1 MAFTICRIQKIKSWG
16 ALARSE
22 AHTTREVYTPNANL
36 QIKNLEVVGDYDNLD
51 LVSKVKNK
59 IGSQKYR
66 SDAVLTVEMLL
77 SASAEY
83 FRPDAVHEAGSYDK
97 QCLDDFVEAVVK
109 WLDNSWGDRI
119 VKAELHL
126 DEMTPH
132 IHAYLVPLDERGKLN
147 CKALFGTRAKMH
159 QLQDSFANAVEHLGI
174 VRGVKGSVATYT
186 KVKKYYS
193 AVNQDS
199 QLMDF
204 EPNLPQPQAQESSE
218 VYRQR
223 IIELLS
229 PQFEIIN
236 HQLKERSRILEQL
249 AQWKQTASV
258 SEKLRQQLDSEL
270 QLFRANNERQ
280 DLPLS
285 EVAYELGLLQ
295 YKHSDDP
302 LSLVMRVN
310 KSNFDDALIWLR
322 DRFGE
327 TRMLD
332 AVSNR
337 ALSIAKRTSI
347 STFVPPEVSEN
358 HFEQVERYLSQNYS
372 IPHKLLK
379 ALQQRGLLYASTN
392 GNAVFVARNLDGG
405 TTGAYLYSLK
415 NSKQE
420 FTLCS
425 GSKRSSGWFH
435 LSVGG
440 DNRGLIETAI
450 LNSSP
455 IDALKIM
462 VQNAPHNHRTI
473 YLTLDD
479 ENAPLPCKFLT
490 NISNIVVLMPEKR
503 FKSIQKILPNAINFS
518 LHKQQQIDY

>member
-66 SDAVLTVEMLL
+66 SDAVLAVEILL

-83 FRPDAVHEAGSYDK
+83 FRPSAVYEGGSYDEER
-97 QCLDDFVEAVVK
+97 LHGFVDAVVK

-147 CKALFGTRAKMH
+147 CKALFGTRGKMH

-199 QLMDF
+199 QLLDL
-204 EPNLPQPQAQESSE
+204 EQCLPQPQAQESTE
-218 VYRQR
+218 TYRQR
-223 IIELLS
+223 IIKALS
-229 PQFEIIN
+229 PQFELIN
-236 HQLKERSRILEQL
+236 HQLRERQRILEQL

-258 SEKLRQQLDSEL
+258 SEKLRQQLDLEL
-270 QLFRANNERQ
+270 QLFKTNKYRQ
-280 DLPLS
+280 DIPLP

-295 YKHSDDP
+295 YKHSDNP
-302 LSLVMRVN
+302 LSLVMNAN
-310 KSNFDDALIWLR
+310 KCNLDDAIIWLR

-327 TRMLD
+327 TGMLN
-332 AVSNR
+332 AVSNH
-337 ALSIAKRTSI
+337 ALNIARRTPF
-347 STFVPPEVSEN
+347 STFVPPEASSKNFTEVEYYLN
-358 HFEQVERYLSQNYS
+358 HEHS
-372 IPHKLLK
+372 IPKKLLK
-379 ALQQRGLLYASTN
+379 TLQQRGLLYADTD
-392 GNAVFVARNLDGG
+392 GNAVFIARNLDEG

-415 NSKQE
+415 NSENK
-420 FTLCS
+420 FTVYS
-425 GSKRSSGWFH
+425 DSYRSRGWFH

-440 DNRGLIETAI
+440 DNSDFIETAV

-455 IDALKIM
+455 LDALKIM
-462 VQNAPHNHRTI
+462 VRNAPHKSRTL
-473 YLTLDD
+473 YLTIDD
-479 ENAPLPCKFLT
+479 ENATLPSEYLK
-490 NISNIVVLMPEKR
+490 NISNIVVEMSQKR
-503 FKSIQKILPNAINFS
+503 FNFIKKILPNATKFS
-518 LHKQQQIDY
+518 TTQQQILGY

>member
-1 MAFTICRIQKIKSWG
+1 MAFSICRIQKIKSWG

-22 AHTTREVYTPNANL
+22 THTTREVYTPNANL

-66 SDAVLTVEMLL
+66 SDAVLAVEMLL

-83 FRPDAVHEAGSYDK
+83 FRPNAIYEGGSYDK
-97 QCLDDFVEAVVK
+97 KRLDDFLDAVVK

-119 VKAELHL
+119 VKAQLHL

-199 QLMDF
+199 QLIDL
-204 EPNLPQPQAQESSE
+204 EPSLPQPQPQESTE
-218 VYRQR
+218 TYKQR
-223 IIELLS
+223 IIEVLS
-229 PQFEIIN
+229 PQFELIN
-236 HQLKERSRILEQL
+236 HQLKERSQILKQL
-249 AQWKQTASV
+249 AQWKQTASA
-258 SEKLRQQLDSEL
+258 SEKLRQQIETEL
-270 QLFRANNERQ
+270 QLFKTNQYRQ
-280 DLPLS
+280 DIPLS

-295 YKHSDDP
+295 YKHSGNP
-302 LSLVMRVN
+302 LSLVMEAN
-310 KSNFDDALIWLR
+310 KCNLDDAIIWLR

-327 TRMLD
+327 AVMLNT
-332 AVSNR
+332 VSNHS
-337 ALSIAKRTSI
+337 LSIAKRTPF
-347 STFVPPEVSEN
+347 STFVPPEASSKNFNEVEN
-358 HFEQVERYLSQNYS
+358 YLNRAHS
-372 IPHKLLK
+372 IPGKLLK
-379 ALQQRGLLYASTN
+379 TLQQRGLLYASTN
-392 GNAVFVARNLDGG
+392 CNAVFIARNLDGG

-415 NSKQE
+415 NSENK
-420 FTLCS
+420 FTIYS
-425 GSKRSSGWFH
+425 DSRRSRGWFH
-435 LSVGG
+435 VSVGG
-440 DNRGLIETAI
+440 DNRELIETAV

-462 VQNAPHNHRTI
+462 VRNAPHNHRTI
-473 YLTLDD
+473 YLTIDD
-479 ENAPLPCKFLT
+479 ENATLPSEYLK
-490 NISNIVVLMPEKR
+490 NISKIVVEMSEKR
-503 FKSIQKILPNAINFS
+503 FKSIVKILPNATKFS
-518 LHKQQQIDY
+518 TTKQQIIDY

>member
-66 SDAVLTVEMLL
+66 SDAVLTVEILL

-83 FRPDAVHEAGSYDK
+83 FRPNAVYEGGSYDK
-97 QCLDDFVEAVVK
+97 KRLDGFVDAVVK
-109 WLDNSWGDRI
+109 WLDDSWGDRI

-147 CKALFGTRAKMH
+147 CKALFGTRGKMH

-174 VRGVKGSVATYT
+174 VRGVKGSVATYA

-199 QLMDF
+199 QLLDL
-204 EPNLPQPQAQESSE
+204 EQCLPQPQAQEASE

-223 IIELLS
+223 IIEVLS

-236 HQLKERSRILEQL
+236 HQLMERSRILEQL
-249 AQWKQTASV
+249 AQSKQTASA
-258 SEKLRQQLDSEL
+258 SEKLRQQLDLEL
-270 QLFRANNERQ
+270 QLFKTNKYRQ
-280 DLPLS
+280 DIPLS
-285 EVAYELGLLQ
+285 EVAYELGLNQ
-295 YKHSDDP
+295 YKHSGNP
-302 LSLVMRVN
+302 LSLVMDTN
-310 KSNFDDALIWLR
+310 KCNLDDAIIWLR

-327 TRMLD
+327 TSTLN
-332 AVSNR
+332 AVSNH
-337 ALSIAKRTSI
+337 AFNIAQRTPF
-347 STFVPPEVSEN
+347 STFVPPEASSKNFTE
-358 HFEQVERYLSQNYS
+358 VEYYLNQKRS
-372 IPHKLLK
+372 IPRKLLK
-379 ALQQRGLLYASTN
+379 TLQQRGLLYADTN
-392 GNAVFVARNLDGG
+392 CNAVFIARNLDGG

-415 NSKQE
+415 NSENK
-420 FTLCS
+420 FTIYS
-425 GSKRSSGWFH
+425 GSYRSRGWFH

-440 DNRGLIETAI
+440 DNRELIETAV

-462 VQNAPHNHRTI
+462 VRNAPHKSRTL
-473 YLTLDD
+473 YLTIDD
-479 ENAPLPCKFLT
+479 ENATLPSEYLK
-490 NISNIVVLMPEKR
+490 NISNIVVEMSQKR
-503 FKSIQKILPNAINFS
+503 FSFIKKILPNAKYFS
-518 LHKQQQIDY
+518 IDKQQILDY

>member
-1 MAFTICRIQKIKSWG
+1 MAFTVCRIQKIKSWG

-59 IGSQKYR
+59 IGPQKYR

-83 FRPDAVHEAGSYDK
+83 FRSDKVSQGGSYDK
-97 QCLDDFVEAVVK
+97 NRLDGFVDAVIK
-109 WLDNSWGDRI
+109 WLDDSWGDRI

-199 QLMDF
+199 QLLDL
-204 EPNLPQPQAQESSE
+204 EQCLPQPQAQEASE

-229 PQFEIIN
+229 SQFEIIN
-236 HQLKERSRILEQL
+236 HQLMERQHILEQL
-249 AQWKQTASV
+249 AQWKQTASA
-258 SEKLRQQLDSEL
+258 SEKLRQQLDLEL
-270 QLFRANNERQ
+270 QLFKTKKYRQ
-280 DLPLS
+280 DIPSS

-295 YKHSDDP
+295 YKHSDNP
-302 LSLVMRVN
+302 LSLVMDAN
-310 KSNFDDALIWLR
+310 KCNLDDAIIWLR
-322 DRFGE
+322 DRFSE
-327 TRMLD
+327 TGMLN
-332 AVSNR
+332 AVSNH
-337 ALSIAKRTSI
+337 ALNIARRTPL
-347 STFVPPEVSEN
+347 STFVPPEACSKNFNE
-358 HFEQVERYLSQNYS
+358 VEYYLNQKHS
-372 IPHKLLK
+372 IPRKLLK
-379 ALQQRGLLYASTN
+379 TLQQRGLLYADTN
-392 GNAVFVARNLDGG
+392 CNAVFIARNLDGG

-415 NSKQE
+415 NSENK
-420 FTLCS
+420 FTIYS
-425 GSKRSSGWFH
+425 DSYRSRGWFH

-440 DNRGLIETAI
+440 DNSELIETAVI
-450 LNSSP
+450 NSSP
-455 IDALKIM
+455 TDALKIM
-462 VQNAPHNHRTI
+462 VRNAPHKHRTL
-473 YLTLDD
+473 YLTIDD
-479 ENAPLPCKFLT
+479 ENASLPSEYLK
-490 NISNIVVLMPEKR
+490 NISKIVVEMSQKR
-503 FKSIQKILPNAINFS
+503 FNSISKILPNAKYFS
-518 LHKQQQIDY
+518 IDKQQILDY